1 MLTYILI
8 YVSTEKLVWR
18 IKLLIVTDNLQ
29 KQRIEQT
36 RFTIEKI
43 KFMYEVPYLIALV
56 IADRI
61 LICKGVESSGK

>member
-1 MLTYILI
+1 VLTYILI